1 MAKGGDFV
9 GFVHAAVQ
17 DRDVIAA
24 IAQPVRDRHARRAAS
39 PDQQGLHMRDS
50 QAARPCIMSWL
61 SCAPSLLSGTGRS
74 RWKKPLSAA
83 SHSGSPG
90 SSRSE
95 EHTSELQSLMRSS
108 YAVFCLKKKNTKKK
122 NNKHL

>member
-1 MAKGGDFV
+1 MRIGVDMAKGGDFV

-74 RWKKPLSAA
+74 RWKKRL
-83 SHSGSPG
+83 
-90 SSRSE
+90 SRSE
-95 EHTSELQSLMRSS
+95 EHTSELQALMRIS
-108 YAVFCLKKKNTKKK
+108 YAVLCFKKKSNRNTIT
-122 NNKHL
+122 